1 MSTPDEA
8 PTSGPASASPARPRW
23 LWPLFWVNVSTLILG
38 GLGYVAGFI
47 GEAGEAFIL
56 AMIFPQVWVSV
67 VQPWLGALIGALV
80 VAVSVIAAVPSG
92 RRGASFGRRFF
103 TALTMTGFVSVCLST
118 LASIVLLIWATTSL

>member
-1 MSTPDEA
+1 MSDDGTGTPEDA
-8 PTSGPASASPARPRW
+8 PTPSRPRW
-23 LWPLFWVNVSTLILG
+23 LWPLFWVNVSTLVVGGMGFAAGFLG
-38 GLGYVAGFI
+38 G
-47 GEAGEAFIL
+47 AGEAFVL

-80 VAVSVIAAVPSG
+80 VAVSVVAAVPTG

-118 LASIVLLIWATTSL
+118 LTSIVLLVWAMTSL